1 MKLQERYQSLMASYD
16 ASENIIEDL
25 WSPIHQFYSKKDRA
39 YHNLNHLQE
48 LFKYHELYKAQLS
61 SPDIVSFSIFYHD
74 IIYDIW
80 KKDNEEKSA
89 EFALKELQK
98 IHLPDHFYKE
108 IKNQILATKTH
119 QAESSD
125 AKFMIDFDLSILGQS
140 KEIYAGYTKKIRKE
154 YGLIPSILY
163 KKGRKKVL
171 EHFLAK
177 ENIYSTVL
185 FKDLY
190 EKQARENL
198 ANELKTF

>member
-1 MKLQERYQSLMASYD
+1 MNLQERFQSLMTSYET
-16 ASENIIEDL
+16 SEDIIEDL
-25 WSPIHQFYSKKDRA
+25 WSKIHQFYSKKERA

-48 LFKYHELYKAQLS
+48 LFKYHDLYKEQLS

-89 EFALKELQK
+89 EVALIELQK
-98 IHLPDHFYKE
+98 IDLPYLFYKE
-108 IKNQILATKTH
+108 IENQILATKTH
-119 QAESSD
+119 QAASLD
-125 AKFMIDFDLSILGQS
+125 GKFMVDFDLSILGQS
-140 KEIYAGYTKKIRKE
+140 NKIYTDYTQKIRKE
-154 YGLIPSILY
+154 YRLIPSILY

-177 ENIYSTVL
+177 ENIYSTVP
-185 FKDLY
+185 FKNLY

-198 ANELKTF
+198 ANELKTL